1 MGDIDPNEL
10 FAGSLKYMKSLGM
23 MDTDKNRLALS
34 RAGGRVQQAIDWIL
48 TDTIPDSGA
57 DNTPLSQYVAEK
69 KNPYGK
75 DPQRQALK
83 ELASMG
89 FTDESLNLRA
99 LFETS
104 NVVDD
109 AAAWL
114 IERTGDKETKAL
126 FKQLAKEKAGDISK
140 SSTSPSKSATAHG
153 SYPFS
158 SSQEKS
164 YSSASNSRSNIHSQN
179 VSSAKLLDDAFT
191 IQPIGSYI
199 PPARVAA
206 PPAPEAYSLSASKAA
221 GFGSGS
227 GSQFAPQLSQMSIS
241 PNSYQQQIP
250 ANRAMNPFQ
259 SVGPVALVTP
269 KPIDE
274 NKFLSLEDLKK
285 KGMLG
290 DANQHQASDFS
301 RNGQSSL
308 RQEVEDEDPFADPF
322 ADQ

>member
-126 FKQLAKEKAGDISK
+126 FKQLAKEKAGDTSK

-158 SSQEKS
+158 SSHEKS
-164 YSSASNSRSNIHSQN
+164 YGSASNSKSSLQSQN
-179 VSSAKLLDDAFT
+179 VSTAKLLDDAFT
-191 IQPIGSYI
+191 LQPIGSYI

-206 PPAPEAYSLSASKAA
+206 QPAPEAYSLGASKSG

-227 GSQFAPQLSQMSIS
+227 SSQFAPQLSQMPIS
-241 PNSYQQQIP
+241 QNSYQQIP
-250 ANRAMNPFQ
+250 TNRAMNPFQ

-301 RNGQSSL
+301 RNGHSSL